1 MGFLLE
7 NCIISPITQ
16 EIIDSCSKFDC
27 GDEDLNSFFID
38 ESIPYAEQLLGKTY
52 CFRLDNQPEII
63 VCAFTVS
70 NDSIR
75 ISLLPNS
82 RGKKIKKDIPRAKH
96 LEKYPAVLIGRL
108 GISIDFKRKGV
119 GTELMDFI
127 KAWFVHPLNKTGCR
141 FIVVDA
147 LNEAPA
153 LSYYE
158 KNSFG
163 YLFSSE
169 EQEAL
174 STNKSGELKTRL
186 MHFDLMTIK

>member
-7 NCIISPITQ
+7 NCTISPITQ
-16 EIIDSCSKFDC
+16 EIIDSYSKFDC
-27 GDEDLNSFFID
+27 GDEDLNSF
-38 ESIPYAEQLLGKTY
+38 
-52 CFRLDNQPEII
+52 
-63 VCAFTVS
+63 
-70 NDSIR
+70 
-75 ISLLPNS
+75 
-82 RGKKIKKDIPRAKH
+82 
-96 LEKYPAVLIGRL
+96 
-108 GISIDFKRKGV
+108 
-119 GTELMDFI
+119 FI

-186 MHFDLMTIK
+186 MYFDLVTIK